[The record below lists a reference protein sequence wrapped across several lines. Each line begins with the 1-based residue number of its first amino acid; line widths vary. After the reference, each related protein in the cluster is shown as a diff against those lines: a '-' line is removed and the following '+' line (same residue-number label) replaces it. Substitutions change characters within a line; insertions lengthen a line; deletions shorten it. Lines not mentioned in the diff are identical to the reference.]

1 MKLEISRVK
10 VYAASIRDK
19 PGTLAKKLAA
29 IAEAGANLGFVIA
42 RRTPEK
48 RSGGVVFITPLQGA
62 AQHRAAKK
70 LKEVISEE
78 AYEERQRRRY
88 EF

>member
-1 MKLEISRVK
+1 METMVIACYPGTVLAMRRRPGNVEKYTRLLEEFHTRGV
-10 VYAASIRDK
+10 IRDE
-19 PGTLAKKLAA
+19 TY
-29 IAEAGANLGFVIA
+29 
-42 RRTPEK
+42 
-48 RSGGVVFITPLQGA
+48 
-62 AQHRAAKK
+62 KK